1 MAEYGG
7 GISLSQQPPS
17 SDESSDEHSPLRTA
31 ERSKKVAA
39 AETGTGTGKKPRG
52 RPPGSK
58 NKPKPPIVITKEEG
72 GMKPVVIEIS
82 AGNDVVETLLHFAR
96 KRHVGLSV
104 LSGSG
109 SVSNVTLRHPMSHSL
124 SLHGPFS
131 LVSLSG
137 SFLHNTTSSPSPS
150 PSPSFGICLAGAQG
164 QVFGGIIG
172 GKVTAASLVV
182 VVAATFINP
191 VFHRLPSDT
200 ADEMVE
206 TGKPGTD
213 ESATAATPMSVCV
226 YNAASPDQAMP
237 WGPNSR
243 SSY

>member
-1 MAEYGG
+1 MKKRKNLPAISKETPVWVFGCVCVEAMAEYGG

-31 ERSKKVAA
+31 ARSKKVAA

-164 QVFGGIIG
+164 QVCSNTQ
-172 GKVTAASLVV
+172 KPQKKKPLLL
-182 VVAATFINP
+182 FI
-191 VFHRLPSDT
+191 FLFFR
-200 ADEMVE
+200 
-206 TGKPGTD
+206 
-213 ESATAATPMSVCV
+213 
-226 YNAASPDQAMP
+226 
-237 WGPNSR
+237 R
-243 SSY
+243 